1 MPRVILTITYTIK
14 PEKRD
19 EYLQL
24 AKEMKDH
31 FTAVRKKDYSIFE
44 GKVKK
49 NQFTEMF
56 IHKSSPVLYQVL
68 GIYLVMVLV
77 LGSLSTLLVITV
89 LVNGLARLLVWSVGG
104 PARGGR
110 E

>member
-56 IHKSSPVLYQVL
+56 IADSLEEFEEL
-68 GIYLVMVLV
+68 DDNLDERTEALVD
-77 LGSLSTLLVITV
+77 
-89 LVNGLARLLVWSVGG
+89 RLEEFVDGEGMKYNTIVEAL
-104 PARGGR
+104 
-110 E
+110 